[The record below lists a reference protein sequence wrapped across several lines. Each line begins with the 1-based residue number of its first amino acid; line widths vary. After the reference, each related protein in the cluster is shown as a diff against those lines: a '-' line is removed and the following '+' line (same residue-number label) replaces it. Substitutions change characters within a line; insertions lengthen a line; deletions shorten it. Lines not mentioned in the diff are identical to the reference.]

1 MGLERDQF
9 DDILENKKWIH
20 CVFIKFIRFFLLPSI
35 LARSC
40 VRVSGV
46 DLLDISANNG
56 G

>member
-1 MGLERDQF
+1 MDQEKDLF
-9 DDILENKKWIH
+9 DDNLKNKKNQSIL
-20 CVFIKFIRFFLLPSI
+20 FLFNIYFLPSI

-46 DLLDISANNG
+46 DLLDMSANNG